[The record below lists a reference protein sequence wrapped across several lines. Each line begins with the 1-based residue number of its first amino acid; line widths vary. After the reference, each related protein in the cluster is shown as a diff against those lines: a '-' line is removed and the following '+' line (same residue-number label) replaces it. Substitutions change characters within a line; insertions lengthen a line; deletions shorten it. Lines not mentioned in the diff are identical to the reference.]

1 MDKLVENYFFTQI
14 NIYMPIW
21 IRPMHALT
29 NIMFNSHTTVHKCIV
44 NGLEYSIQSDTVV
57 IYTSVGDV
65 VAVYPISTW
74 TRVQL
79 FQCSCKYWHRFF
91 LLCSAKYYLSNSLS
105 MNFSICRILHVL
117 IVLFN
122 CFIPAITKRPNN
134 IPTRSKYSGSVPVI
148 QYPIFQVLLTWE
160 KLRHQSLWQ
169 YKYQD
174 TD

>member
-91 LLCSAKYYLSNSLS
+91 YCVQQNIIFLILWVWISPFVGFSMSWLSCSIVSYLLLQNDQIIYQRDLNTVAVYL
-105 MNFSICRILHVL
+105 
-117 IVLFN
+117 
-122 CFIPAITKRPNN
+122 
-134 IPTRSKYSGSVPVI
+134 
-148 QYPIFQVLLTWE
+148 
-160 KLRHQSLWQ
+160 
-169 YKYQD
+169 
-174 TD
+174 